1 MFLLNLFGY
10 NFLLVKPFTLILN
23 CISEMD
29 LETIF
34 QDGTKGFITLEAT
47 VDTGFEAVA
56 LDECKEVFG
65 KETPVITSRG
75 RIFFVV
81 NKTNFQKVSSG
92 VLYYF
97 LF

>member
-1 MFLLNLFGY
+1 MFCV
-10 NFLLVKPFTLILN
+10 LLVHLKDLTVNRVTPVLN

-34 QDGTKGFITLEAT
+34 QDGTKGLITLEAT
-47 VDTGFEAVA
+47 VDTGFEGVA

-81 NKTNFQKVSSG
+81 NKNNFQKVS
-92 VLYYF
+92 
-97 LF
+97 